1 VTIGAIINQ
10 TAPLQPDFEN
20 EPNAG
25 LQMRL
30 QVRPMPF
37 QPGAR
42 MEEAKH
48 FIGSEWTAPFSG
60 ETIPVLD
67 PSDGQPFTQL
77 ARGTAAD
84 IEVAVRAARRAFEG
98 AWGAAS
104 AAERGRVLYRLSL
117 LVAARHEELAQYFE
131 FYAGAA
137 DKLHGETLPYQAG
150 YTVFTVR
157 EPHGVTGHIVPW
169 NYPMQ
174 IFGRSVGAALAA
186 GNACVVKPAE
196 DACLSVLRVAELAA
210 EAGLP
215 AGALNVVTGYGHEAG
230 AALARHAG
238 IDHISFTGSP
248 ETGKLVVQMAA
259 ENHVPVTLELG
270 GKSPQIVF
278 ADADLDAA
286 LPVLVSAIVQNAGQ
300 TCSAGSR
307 VLIERAVYEPL
318 LERLATAFNAL
329 RVGPSH
335 ADLDCGPLI
344 SAKQQQRVWDFLSD
358 AHHDGIAMAAHGEV
372 IHEAPETG
380 FYQAPTLLRDVPPGH
395 RLAHEEVFG
404 PVLAAMAFAD
414 EDEAVA
420 LANGTPYGLVA
431 GIWTRDGARQLR
443 LARRVRSGQ
452 VFINNYGAGGGVE
465 LPFGGVKHSG
475 HGREKGFEALY
486 GFTVLKT
493 VAIRHG

>member
-1 VTIGAIINQ
+1 
-10 TAPLQPDFEN
+10 
-20 EPNAG
+20 
-25 LQMRL
+25 
-30 QVRPMPF
+30 
-37 QPGAR
+37 

-48 FIGSEWTAPFSG
+48 FIGGEWVAPLGG

-67 PSDGQPFTQL
+67 PSDGQPFTHL

-84 IEVAVRAARRAFEG
+84 IEAAVRAARQAFEG
-98 AWGAAS
+98 PWGLAS
-104 AAERGRVLYRLSL
+104 AAERGRVLYRLSM
-117 LVAARHEELAQYFE
+117 LVTARHEELAQLEARDTGKPLRQARADAAALARYFE

-137 DKLHGETLPYQAG
+137 DKLHGETLPYQTG

-196 DACLSVLRVAELAA
+196 DACLSVLRVAELAS

-215 AGALNVVTGYGHEAG
+215 AGALNIVTGYGHEAG
-230 AALARHAG
+230 AALARHPG

-248 ETGKLVVQMAA
+248 ETGKLVTQMAA

-270 GKSPQIVF
+270 GKSPQLVF

-307 VLIERAVYEPL
+307 VLIERAIYEPL
-318 LERLATAFNAL
+318 LDRLGAAFHAL
-329 RVGPSH
+329 RVGPAH

-344 SAKQQQRVWDFLSD
+344 SARQQQRVWDFLSD
-358 AHHDGIAMAAHGEV
+358 AQHDGIPMAAHGEV
-372 IHEAPETG
+372 IPEAPETG

-395 RLAHEEVFG
+395 RLAREEVFG
-404 PVLAAMAFAD
+404 PVLAAMSFAD
-414 EDEAVA
+414 EDEAVG

-431 GIWTRDGARQLR
+431 GVWTRDGARQLR
-443 LARRVRSGQ
+443 LARRVRAGQ